1 MDDNYNPDKEIMKL
15 ISRQIK
21 CTLPWN
27 EIEIE
32 GMKECKSKNDFDNYL
47 KMIFKQQEDIKQVPP
62 KCQFKTWTPM
72 PYSEGSTADEK
83 SSIVIMLRRVPCGC
97 LCHHTAEQ
105 VLHLLSNY
113 SWISLKTRAFLR
125 YTHTSHIFFTIP
137 IRNITYNI

>member
-1 MDDNYNPDKEIMKL
+1 MILFLDKKCFRLRYEKLLQLTEKSHISKEKAKCIMDDNYNPDKEIKKL

-72 PYSEGSTADEK
+72 PYTEDVIAAEI
-83 SSIVIMLRRVPCGC
+83 SSVHIWLSVIASKV
-97 LCHHTAEQ
+97 
-105 VLHLLSNY
+105 
-113 SWISLKTRAFLR
+113 I
-125 YTHTSHIFFTIP
+125 
-137 IRNITYNI
+137 